1 MTKAEARAAVR
12 WFQRR
17 MGIADWKIIL
27 EFQDSPPE
35 WIENKGCTAAVNC
48 RATAKRAWL
57 WLSETRAREDG
68 ESLLT
73 CLFHE
78 CLHVA
83 EDDAN
88 LPRPTSNA
96 VDYLWDQLAGICE
109 TAYLAET
116 KGKRR
121 KKR

>member
-1 MTKAEARAAVR
+1 VR

-17 MGIADWKIIL
+17 MGIRDWTIEL
-27 EFQDSPPE
+27 AFQDSPPDWLADKDLCSAVWRLQVRKLATI
-35 WIENKGCTAAVNC
+35 WIS
-48 RATAKRAWL
+48 L
-57 WLSETRAREDG
+57 TRAQEDG
-68 ESLLT
+68 TSPLR

-83 EDDAN
+83 EDDVN
-88 LPRPTSNA
+88 LPYPTSDA
-96 VDYLWDQLAGICE
+96 AEYLWEQLAAVCE

>member
-12 WFQRR
+12 WFQKR

-35 WIENKGCTAAVNC
+35 WIENKGLTAAVN
-48 RATAKRAWL
+48 RLATAKKAWL
-57 WLSETRAREDG
+57 WISATRAQEDG
-68 ESLLT
+68 DTLLV

-83 EDDAN
+83 EDDVN
-88 LPRPTSNA
+88 LPHPTSDA
-96 VDYLWDQLAGICE
+96 AEYLWEQLAAVCE